1 MYNLLKFIS
10 KIRCVC
16 RSKNYPRAPS
26 FTPLWKPFT
35 FEVATKGNLTQ
46 YESRYDIVLH
56 YRYTKLNCIRSF
68 SIHRSLFSIPFPRL
82 NASSFMLKAIP
93 SMSFVLSPSIAFH
106 PLLQIYRAL
115 IITCIGCSTFS
126 TALPEQPSLNW
137 KVNAETFM
145 WPRKHH
151 RTPSLGLSRRSFT
164 GTSSMQFNCHCMD
177 ADLHLPCIM
186 GRINKFK
193 LMNQAPDR
201 SASASRIDVDAH
213 HI

>member
-1 MYNLLKFIS
+1 
-10 KIRCVC
+10 
-16 RSKNYPRAPS
+16 
-26 FTPLWKPFT
+26 
-35 FEVATKGNLTQ
+35 
-46 YESRYDIVLH
+46 
-56 YRYTKLNCIRSF
+56 
-68 SIHRSLFSIPFPRL
+68 
-82 NASSFMLKAIP
+82 MLKAIP
-93 SMSFVLSPSIAFH
+93 SMSFVLSPSITFH

-126 TALPEQPSLNW
+126 TALPEQPSPNW

-151 RTPSLGLSRRSFT
+151 RTPSLGLSRRSST

-201 SASASRIDVDAH
+201 SASASRIEVDAH
-213 HI
+213 HIRSLLPSSRLTYHVYIVPEAIDLTDLSVILLADRHCDTTAICTRQEGLRLYAPECSGKDAS